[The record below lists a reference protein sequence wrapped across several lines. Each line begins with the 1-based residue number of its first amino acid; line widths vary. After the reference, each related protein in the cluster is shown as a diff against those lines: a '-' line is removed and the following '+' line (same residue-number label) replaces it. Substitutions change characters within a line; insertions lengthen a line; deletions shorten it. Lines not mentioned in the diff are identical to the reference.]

1 MKKIISIFCLLIL
14 FSSVLVFAENHEEK
28 SPEEL
33 KEAIKNNLEK
43 RDILKEKANLPA
55 PLQITSK
62 YLLRTNEDAIWQDIF
77 INLGLFLAF
86 FILMLSVL
94 ELFPIMNEGF
104 QKILGSLII
113 TSLVSITGGLSKSAE
128 LLLSI
133 AGFFEVV
140 NKYPALKIVITFIL
154 AALVIFIFN
163 IVAKWVI
170 RTRKLTKAKVT
181 GDYIREGS
189 KMGELLSKMR
199 NKLSSRNIN

>member
-1 MKKIISIFCLLIL
+1 MKTFTLRIDLESDK
-14 FSSVLVFAENHEEK
+14 V
-28 SPEEL
+28 
-33 KEAIKNNLEK
+33 IK
-43 RDILKEKANLPA
+43 
-55 PLQITSK
+55 
-62 YLLRTNEDAIWQDIF
+62 
-77 INLGLFLAF
+77 
-86 FILMLSVL
+86 
-94 ELFPIMNEGF
+94 EGF